1 LELVVGLIGA
11 GIGPSLSPAL
21 HEREGRELG
30 LHYRYRR
37 LDLDVLGVAPDRIG
51 ELLTKLRA
59 EGYRGVNVTH
69 PAKRLVLDHLDEI
82 APDAARIGA
91 VNTVVFTDGG
101 AVGHNT
107 DRTGFTRGLSTGLGA
122 DEPPGA
128 RLDRVVLLGAGGAG
142 AAAAHALLDL
152 GTTELAVVDTDI
164 DAATRLAEA
173 TGGTAGTPDD
183 LPRLLA
189 RADGLV
195 HATPSGMAEHP
206 GLPLPEELLDPRLW
220 VADIVYRPLHTELL
234 RAARRRGCRTVDGGA
249 MAVHQA
255 VDSFALFTGRTPD
268 AGRMTRH
275 FVELVEAEEDARAR

>member
-1 LELVVGLIGA
+1 MELVVGLIGA

-30 LHYRYRR
+30 LRYRYRR
-37 LDLDVLGVAPDRIG
+37 LDLDVLGMPADRIG
-51 ELLTKLRA
+51 ELLDTLRA

-91 VNTVVFTDGG
+91 VNTVVFTEHG

-107 DRTGFTRGLSTGLGA
+107 DRTGFARGLSTGLP
-122 DEPPGA
+122 DA

-152 GTTELAVVDTDI
+152 GTTELAVVDTDR
-164 DAATRLAEA
+164 DAAARLASA
-173 TGGTAGTPDD
+173 TGGTAGGPGD
-183 LPRLLA
+183 LPRLLTD
-189 RADGLV
+189 ADGLV
-195 HATPSGMAEHP
+195 HATPSGMADHP
-206 GLPLPEELLDPRLW
+206 GLPLPEELLDPRRW
-220 VADIVYRPLHTELL
+220 VAEIVYRPLQTELL
-234 RAARRRGCRTVDGGA
+234 RAARRRGCPTVDGGA

-268 AGRMTRH
+268 ADRMARH

>member
-1 LELVVGLIGA
+1 MELVVGLIGA

-30 LHYRYRR
+30 LRYRYQR
-37 LDLDVLGVAPDRIG
+37 LDLDVLGMPPDRIG
-51 ELLTKLRA
+51 ELLGTLRA
-59 EGYRGVNVTH
+59 DGYRGVNVTH

-91 VNTVVFTDGG
+91 VNTVVFTDDG

-107 DRTGFTRGLSTGLGA
+107 DRTGFARGLTTGLPDAGM
-122 DEPPGA
+122 E
-128 RLDRVVLLGAGGAG
+128 RVVLLGAGGAG

-152 GTTELAVVDTDI
+152 GTTELAVVDTDR
-164 DAATRLAEA
+164 DAAERLASA
-173 TGGTAGTPDD
+173 TGATAGVPDD

-189 RADGLV
+189 DADGLV
-195 HATPSGMAEHP
+195 HATPSGMADHP

-220 VADIVYRPLHTELL
+220 VAEIVYRPLHTELL

-255 VDSFALFTGRTPD
+255 VDSFVLFTGQTPD
-268 AGRMTRH
+268 ADRMARH